1 LKLFGYRYPIE
12 ITLIRDNLIAL
23 EPNDGSSHQ
32 LEGASGRLT
41 AVSSL
46 AGIGALRSPMMS
58 EHPGLNLTSIEQLEM
73 KVGESCPQS
82 FYICGKSFS
91 ADAGISLRTAK
102 RSSFREIGDKR
113 VGVATVPGFMVAASN
128 FGGFHWVSF
137 GVRKL
142 DCGVTDLEVQT
153 ISIYQVRAESKIQR
167 RLSSLGALAADSRVR
182 TREATISMI
191 NRLLRWGLVFSM
203 NLGDSLD
210 VK

>member
-1 LKLFGYRYPIE
+1 MGGSVAHPRSIKNMAILRQRLFYPLLLRLKLFGYRYPIE

-23 EPNDGSSHQ
+23 DPNDGSSHQ

-46 AGIGALRSPMMS
+46 AGIGALRSPVMS

-102 RSSFREIGDKR
+102 RSSFGEIGDKR
-113 VGVATVPGFMVAASN
+113 VRIATVPGFMVAASN

-137 GVRKL
+137 LPYETWTVGVK
-142 DCGVTDLEVQT
+142 DLEVQR
-153 ISIYQVRAESKIQR
+153 ISTY
-167 RLSSLGALAADSRVR
+167 
-182 TREATISMI
+182 
-191 NRLLRWGLVFSM
+191 
-203 NLGDSLD
+203 
-210 VK
+210 